1 MTPSVRGQL
10 EKLNRECELFCR
22 DQANWSAKWHGT
34 GPKGTANFRL
44 LYSAPETFETPG
56 RVMILGTNPGGDHTN
71 ADQLDP
77 REPFNRGPDYSAYL
91 DDRWPYPHSTR
102 LADPGRH
109 RIQEAVRQVAAAL
122 VDGSPV
128 EGDEL
133 LRHTPSGNLIP
144 FRSKNFTALP
154 KVLWKL
160 GFERFG
166 AEVIK
171 MARPR
176 VLVLISSRQELWC
189 EMLKQFPGMVL
200 SPEKELRPG
209 ANRPFREAIA
219 HKADTRPQFIWALPA
234 VNRGTEGAQAID
246 ELRNLLRTHGV
257 RIAKSG
263 LVRVSKQ

>member
-1 MTPSVRGQL
+1 MTPSVREQL
-10 EKLNRECELFCR
+10 EKLNCKCETFCR
-22 DQANWSAKWHGT
+22 DQANQSAKWHGT

-77 REPFNRGPDYSAYL
+77 WEPFNRGADYSAYL
-91 DDRWPYPHSTR
+91 DDRWPYPRSTR
-102 LADPGRH
+102 LADLGRH
-109 RIQEAVRQVAAAL
+109 PIQQAVRRVATAL
-122 VDGSPV
+122 GGGSPAK
-128 EGDEL
+128 GDEL

-144 FRSKNFTALP
+144 FRSKSFDLP
-154 KVLWKL
+154 KTLWRTGL
-160 GFERFG
+160 QNFG
-166 AEVIK
+166 AKLVK
-171 MARPR
+171 VARPR

-246 ELRNLLRTHGV
+246 ELRNQLRTHRV